1 MTFVQITYGS
11 TISRK
16 VKDTVAWI
24 TSEHMVIKYLRN
36 INAYLWKSEEEEE
49 NSKESQDEK
58 ISDEKSP
65 EKTKQM
71 LLEHIPEWLDQLV
84 GQQASKKGTA
94 KVFDVLQEKY
104 FNKLL
109 VYNLLEVLI
118 YSLFPEL
125 VRSYAFQQI
134 RDISL

>member
-16 VKDTVAWI
+16 VKDTVAWS

-36 INAYLWKSEEEEE
+36 INAYLWRSEDV
-49 NSKESQDEK
+49 NSKENE

-71 LLEHIPEWLDQLV
+71 LLEQIPEWLDQLV

-94 KVFDVLQEKY
+94 KVFDVLQEKF

>member
-36 INAYLWKSEEEEE
+36 INAYLWRSSEV
-49 NSKESQDEK
+49 NSKENELIDE
-58 ISDEKSP
+58 SP

-84 GQQASKKGTA
+84 GQQASKKGT
-94 KVFDVLQEKY
+94 VL
-104 FNKLL
+104 
-109 VYNLLEVLI
+109 
-118 YSLFPEL
+118 
-125 VRSYAFQQI
+125 
-134 RDISL
+134 

>member
-36 INAYLWKSEEEEE
+36 INAYLWRSEEE
-49 NSKESQDEK
+49 NQDEK
-58 ISDEKSP
+58 IWDEKSP

>member
-1 MTFVQITYGS
+1 
-11 TISRK
+11 
-16 VKDTVAWI
+16 
-24 TSEHMVIKYLRN
+24 
-36 INAYLWKSEEEEE
+36 
-49 NSKESQDEK
+49 
-58 ISDEKSP
+58 
-65 EKTKQM
+65 M

>member
-36 INAYLWKSEEEEE
+36 INAYLWRSEDV
-49 NSKESQDEK
+49 NSKENE

-71 LLEHIPEWLDQLV
+71 LLEQIPEWLDQLV

-94 KVFDVLQEKY
+94 KVFDVLQEKF